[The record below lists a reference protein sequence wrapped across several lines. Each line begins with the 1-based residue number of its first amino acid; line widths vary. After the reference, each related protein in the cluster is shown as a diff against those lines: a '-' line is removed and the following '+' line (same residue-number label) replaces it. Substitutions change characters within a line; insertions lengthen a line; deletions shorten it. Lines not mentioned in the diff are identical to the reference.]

1 MKEFQNRTIFN
12 HQWNHFLE
20 YCFIR
25 LVALDEDGNS
35 SVDYFKTPQEQR
47 WQRFFSVS
55 VEEGKV
61 CQQPTYQRLALMLST
76 KKIKETKKSNAISS
90 WDVIV
95 SRKMA
100 PNKTN
105 SVLCPYFFQLN
116 LFSLYNK
123 KYNNQFST
131 SKKFMYQQ
139 HPSQAFYFLQILYL

>member
-1 MKEFQNRTIFN
+1 M
-12 HQWNHFLE
+12 
-20 YCFIR
+20 
-25 LVALDEDGNS
+25 ALDDDGNS

-105 SVLCPYFFQLN
+105 SVLCPFFPIE
-116 LFSLYNK
+116 FI
-123 KYNNQFST
+123 FV
-131 SKKFMYQQ
+131 
-139 HPSQAFYFLQILYL
+139 I